1 MDYIDAMISRE
12 QESEV
17 TSISVTDIRKS
28 GHIPAV
34 SSSNVIREMG
44 IMIPIKGTAMRFVI
58 RKCLGNESK

>member
-17 TSISVTDIRKS
+17 TSISVTDKRRS
-28 GHIPAV
+28 GHISAV
-34 SSSNVIREMG
+34 SSINVISDKG
-44 IMIPIKGTAMRFVI
+44 IMIPVKGTAMRFVI